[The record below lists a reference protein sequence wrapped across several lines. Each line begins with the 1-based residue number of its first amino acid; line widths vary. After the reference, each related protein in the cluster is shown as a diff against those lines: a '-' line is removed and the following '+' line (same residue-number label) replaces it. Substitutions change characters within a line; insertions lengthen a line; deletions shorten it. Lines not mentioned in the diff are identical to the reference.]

1 MTYDVA
7 VVGTGPDPEEPDTD
21 GYAMGYRHASAYDR
35 LDDCRLAACV
45 DIVRPNAEAFAEAWG
60 LGEDAVYED
69 VGQMLA
75 EVRPDVVSVTVP
87 PSVHA
92 DVVVQCAESD
102 SVQAIHC
109 EKPMAKTWGDAK
121 RMAKACEEAGVR
133 LTFNH
138 QRRFGKPFR
147 EAKRLL
153 DDGAIGSLERVEL
166 GGPNL
171 FDFGTHLFDLCG
183 HYVDQSPPEWMLCG
197 IDYSEENVQFG
208 AHNENN
214 AVAQWGYENGVVG
227 VASTGDYSVLP
238 AQIRLVGDDGM
249 IDVCVDDGP
258 PLRYRNGSTNGWT
271 EGDTGGDG
279 AHGPNTSRP
288 QAAAQKVASR
298 LPFVS
303 ADRFR
308 STTYVERAIEDVVSA
323 LREDRTSELA
333 AENALQST
341 ELIFAAW
348 ESARRRERVVLPLD
362 ADGNALEEMV
372 ESDELLASPD
382 A

>member
-7 VVGTGPDPEEPDTD
+7 VVGTGPDPDDPDTD
-21 GYAMGYRHASAYDR
+21 GFAMGYRHASAYDR

-45 DIVRPNAEAFAEAWG
+45 DIVRPNAEAFAEAWD
-60 LGEDAVYED
+60 LGENAVYED
-69 VGQMLA
+69 AGEMLD
-75 EVRPDVVSVTVP
+75 EVRPEIVSITVP

-92 DVVVQCAESD
+92 DVVVQCAEHEA
-102 SVQAIHC
+102 VRAIHC

-121 RMAKACEEAGVR
+121 RMASVCQAEGVR

-153 DDGAIGSLERVEL
+153 EDGAIGSLERVEV

-183 HYVDQSPPEWMLCG
+183 YYTDQSDPEWVLCG
-197 IDYSEENVQFG
+197 LDYSEENVQFG
-208 AHNENN
+208 AHNENS
-214 AVAQWGYENGVVG
+214 AVAQWAYENGVVG
-227 VASTGDYSVLP
+227 IASTGDYGVVP
-238 AQIRLVGDDGM
+238 AQIRLVGDEGM
-249 IDVCVDDGP
+249 IDVVVDDGP
-258 PLRYRNGSTNGWT
+258 TLRYRNGSTSGWKA
-271 EGDTGGDG
+271 GDTGRDG
-279 AHGPNTSRP
+279 AHGPQDSLPR
-288 QAAAQKVASR
+288 AAARKVVSR
-298 LPFVS
+298 LPLVS
-303 ADRFR
+303 EDRLK
-308 STTYVERAIEDVVSA
+308 TPTYVDRAIEDVVTA
-323 LREDRTSELA
+323 LDEGRTSELA

-341 ELIFAAW
+341 ELIFGAW
-348 ESARRRERVVLPLD
+348 ESARRRERVVFPLD

-372 ESDELLASPD
+372 ESNELLASPD

>member
-7 VVGTGPDPEEPDTD
+7 IVGTGPDPDDPDTD
-21 GYAMGYRHASAYDR
+21 GFAMGYRHASAYDR

-45 DIVRPNAEAFAEAWG
+45 DIIRPNAEAFAESWG
-60 LGEDAVYED
+60 LDADAVYED
-69 VGQMLA
+69 TEAMLR
-75 EVRPDVVSVTVP
+75 EVQPDIVSVTVP

-92 DVVVQCAESD
+92 DVVVQCAETE

-109 EKPMAKTWGDAK
+109 EKPMAKTWRDAK
-121 RMAKACEEAGVR
+121 RMAAACEEADVQ

-153 DDGAIGSLERVEL
+153 DEGTIGSLERVEV

-171 FDFGTHLFDLCG
+171 YDFGTHLFDLCG
-183 HYVDQSPPEWMLCG
+183 YYTDQSPPEWVLCG
-197 IDYSEENVQFG
+197 VDYSEENVQFG

-214 AVAQWGYENGVVG
+214 AIAQWRYENGVVG
-227 VASTGDYSVLP
+227 FASTGDYGVVP
-238 AQIRLVGDDGM
+238 AQIRLVGAEGVV
-249 IDVCVDDGP
+249 DVCTDDGP
-258 PLRYRNGSTNGWT
+258 TLRYRNGSTKGWKAV
-271 EGDTGGDG
+271 DTSPDG
-279 AHGPNTSRP
+279 THGPSDSFPRV
-288 QAAAQKVASR
+288 AAQKVLSR
-298 LPFVS
+298 VPLVS

-308 STTYVERAIEDVVSA
+308 TPTYIERAIEDVVDA
-323 LREDRTSELA
+323 LSEGRTSELA

-341 ELIFAAW
+341 ELIFGAW
-348 ESARRRERVVLPLD
+348 ESSRRRERIDLPLD

-372 ESDELLASPD
+372 DSNEVLLAND